1 MKEIVEAKFKEIFG
15 TEGRYK
21 TYFAPGMVNLMGDNT
36 EHNGGYTLSYT
47 VKRGTYA
54 TVREREDRIINF
66 YSANVEELGILSFS
80 IDNLVLV
87 YDPDEKWINYPKSII
102 LTLKN
107 EGFNIDHGFDIVYY
121 TDIPKG
127 IGLSLVASIEV
138 LTANIMN
145 DIYSLDIDNGKIT
158 SICQKAEKE
167 YMERNGRI
175 TDQFIIANNKKNY
188 AILLNT
194 ATLEYQYIRA
204 NLENKKI
211 VIINTKSRKEAE
223 KAKYNVRRIEIDTA
237 LEELQ
242 RENPNI
248 TSLVELTDE
257 EFEENKEAIKD
268 EITRKRAKFVVY
280 ENQRTLKAAQ
290 ALKENNSE
298 LFGTLMQESQN
309 SLKYDYEVIDTDI
322 DKLVEI
328 TLKQKGTLATRK
340 INARLSNTVISIVD
354 ENMVEKFIS
363 NVEKEYIG
371 TTGNSIRF
379 YIEEI
384 KEKLN
389 V

>member
-145 DIYSLDIDNGKIT
+145 DIYSLDIDNGKIA

-223 KAKYNVRRIEIDTA
+223 EAKYNVRRIEIDTA

-242 RENPNI
+242 RKNPNI

-298 LFGTLMQESQN
+298 LFGTLMKESQN

>member
-1 MKEIVEAKFKEIFG
+1 
-15 TEGRYK
+15 
-21 TYFAPGMVNLMGDNT
+21 
-36 EHNGGYTLSYT
+36 
-47 VKRGTYA
+47 
-54 TVREREDRIINF
+54 
-66 YSANVEELGILSFS
+66 
-80 IDNLVLV
+80 
-87 YDPDEKWINYPKSII
+87 
-102 LTLKN
+102 
-107 EGFNIDHGFDIVYY
+107 
-121 TDIPKG
+121 
-127 IGLSLVASIEV
+127 
-138 LTANIMN
+138 MN
-145 DIYSLDIDNGKIT
+145 DIYSLDIDNGKIA
-158 SICQKAEKE
+158 SICKKAEKE

-223 KAKYNVRRIEIDTA
+223 EAKYNVRRIEIDTA

-389 V
+389 A

>member
-145 DIYSLDIDNGKIT
+145 DIYSLDIDNGKIA

-223 KAKYNVRRIEIDTA
+223 EAKYNVRRIEIDTA

-354 ENMVEKFIS
+354 ENIVEKFIS

>member
-21 TYFAPGMVNLMGDNT
+21 TYFAPGIVNLMGDNT

-145 DIYSLDIDNGKIT
+145 DIYSLDIDNGKIA

-223 KAKYNVRRIEIDTA
+223 EAKYNVRRIEIDTA

-298 LFGTLMQESQN
+298 LFGNLMQESQN

-354 ENMVEKFIS
+354 ENIVEKFIS

>member
-15 TEGRYK
+15 TEGRFK
-21 TYFAPGMVNLMGDNT
+21 TYFAPGIVNLMGDNT
-36 EHNGGYTLSYT
+36 ECNEGYTLSYT
-47 VKRGTYA
+47 VKLGTYA
-54 TVREREDRIINF
+54 TIREREDRIINF
-66 YSANVEELGILSFS
+66 YSINFEELGILSFS
-80 IDNLVLV
+80 LDKLVLV

-102 LTLKN
+102 LTLQDEN
-107 EGFNIDHGFDIVYY
+107 FNIDHGFDIVYY
-121 TDIPKG
+121 TNIPKG
-127 IGLSLVASIEV
+127 IGLSSIASMEV
-138 LTANIMN
+138 LTTSIMN
-145 DIYSLDIDNGKIT
+145 EIYNLNMDNTKIAST
-158 SICQKAEKE
+158 CQKAEEK
-167 YMERNGRI
+167 YLERNARI
-175 TDQFIIANNKKNY
+175 TDQFVIASNKKNN

-194 ATLEYQYIRA
+194 ETLEYKYIPIKI
-204 NLENKKI
+204 ENKKI
-211 VIINTKSRKEAE
+211 VIINTRMKRELDI
-223 KAKYNVRRIEIDTA
+223 AKYNVRQIEIDKA

-242 RENPNI
+242 QENPNI
-248 TSLVELTDE
+248 KSLEELNVE
-257 EFEENKEAIKD
+257 EFEIKKEHIKD
-268 EITRKRAKFVVY
+268 EIIRKRAKFVVY

-354 ENMVEKFIS
+354 ENIVEKFIS

>member
-145 DIYSLDIDNGKIT
+145 DIYSLDIDNGKIA

>member
-223 KAKYNVRRIEIDTA
+223 EAKYNVRRIEIDTA

>member
-145 DIYSLDIDNGKIT
+145 DIYSLDIDNGKIA

-223 KAKYNVRRIEIDTA
+223 EAKYNVRRIEIDTA

-298 LFGTLMQESQN
+298 LFGNLMQESQN

-354 ENMVEKFIS
+354 ENIVEKFIS

>member
-127 IGLSLVASIEV
+127 IGLSLVASIEE

-145 DIYSLDIDNGKIT
+145 DIYSLDIDNGKIA

>member
-145 DIYSLDIDNGKIT
+145 DIYSLDIDNGKIA

-223 KAKYNVRRIEIDTA
+223 EAKYNVRRIEIDTA

-242 RENPNI
+242 RKNPNI

>member
-102 LTLKN
+102 STLKN

-145 DIYSLDIDNGKIT
+145 DIYSLDIDNGKIA

-223 KAKYNVRRIEIDTA
+223 EAKYNVRRIEIDTA

-242 RENPNI
+242 RKNPNI

>member
-145 DIYSLDIDNGKIT
+145 DIYSLDIDNGKIA
-158 SICQKAEKE
+158 SICKKAEKE

-223 KAKYNVRRIEIDTA
+223 EAKYNVRRIEIDTA

-242 RENPNI
+242 RKNPNI

>member
-1 MKEIVEAKFKEIFG
+1 M
-15 TEGRYK
+15 
-21 TYFAPGMVNLMGDNT
+21 
-36 EHNGGYTLSYT
+36 
-47 VKRGTYA
+47 
-54 TVREREDRIINF
+54 
-66 YSANVEELGILSFS
+66 
-80 IDNLVLV
+80 
-87 YDPDEKWINYPKSII
+87 
-102 LTLKN
+102 
-107 EGFNIDHGFDIVYY
+107 
-121 TDIPKG
+121 
-127 IGLSLVASIEV
+127 
-138 LTANIMN
+138 
-145 DIYSLDIDNGKIT
+145 
-158 SICQKAEKE
+158 
-167 YMERNGRI
+167 
-175 TDQFIIANNKKNY
+175 
-188 AILLNT
+188 
-194 ATLEYQYIRA
+194 
-204 NLENKKI
+204 
-211 VIINTKSRKEAE
+211 
-223 KAKYNVRRIEIDTA
+223 
-237 LEELQ
+237 
-242 RENPNI
+242 
-248 TSLVELTDE
+248 VELTDE

>member
-145 DIYSLDIDNGKIT
+145 DIYSLDIDNGKIA

-223 KAKYNVRRIEIDTA
+223 EAKYNVRRIEIDTA